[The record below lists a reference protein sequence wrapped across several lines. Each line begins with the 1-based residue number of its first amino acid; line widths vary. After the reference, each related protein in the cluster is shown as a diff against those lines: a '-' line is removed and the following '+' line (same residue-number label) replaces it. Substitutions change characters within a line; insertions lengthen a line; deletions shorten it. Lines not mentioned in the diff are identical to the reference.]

1 MGYFAWMDENKKKKK
16 GGGDIVSWNYSPVGP
31 ALDISFIHLTPEK
44 SQRQDIAKILN
55 MSEILIP
62 WAYVSSAGNSR
73 CS

>member
-44 SQRQDIAKILN
+44 S
-55 MSEILIP
+55 
-62 WAYVSSAGNSR
+62 
-73 CS
+73 